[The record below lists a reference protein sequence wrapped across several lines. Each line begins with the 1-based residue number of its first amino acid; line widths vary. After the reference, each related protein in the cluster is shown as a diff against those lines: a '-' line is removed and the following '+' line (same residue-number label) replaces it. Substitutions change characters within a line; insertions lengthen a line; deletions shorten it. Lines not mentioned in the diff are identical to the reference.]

1 MSLCSFRVS
10 AKPQLDSQ
18 QEFIKTRQKSCWCFF
33 LDDWANGNDDGCALK
48 PSVSVV
54 GGYYRREFYKAF
66 VCVCTLEMCREHSG
80 WSWGRSNWSQSI
92 KATTYDDNDDHWSRK
107 KNKNFFDQIYISLT
121 VTCPRQTGWFNL
133 DYMQLLLP
141 IASRRDL
148 GDESWEAQAF
158 LFFDVALLCMW
169 CQPSLSPR
177 DGGGLVVHISPLF
190 LFTSHLWVGGEREL
204 REPDSLSHLNKK
216 ESREL

>member
-121 VTCPRQTGWFNL
+121 VTCPGKL
-133 DYMQLLLP
+133 DDSIWITCNYYCRSLLDG
-141 IASRRDL
+141 IWEMRAERRRHFY
-148 GDESWEAQAF
+148 F
-158 LFFDVALLCMW
+158 LTSLC
-169 CQPSLSPR
+169 CAC
-177 DGGGLVVHISPLF
+177 DA
-190 LFTSHLWVGGEREL
+190 SHLWVQEMEGG
-204 REPDSLSHLNKK
+204 
-216 ESREL
+216 